1 MLLGRES
8 ERRTLDEL
16 LRSGRKGGGGFLVIS
31 GEAGVG
37 KTAMLDYVL
46 EHSPDYT
53 TLHAAGVETES
64 HISFSALS
72 DLLRP
77 VLDHLD
83 ELPERQSE
91 TLAGA
96 LGISSPER
104 SDLLTLCSSVLG
116 LLEREAASHPV
127 LAVTDDAHLIDGC
140 SAEVLRFV
148 APRLRERRIVMLFA
162 TCDGEGTPFEAG
174 RGRKLRLAGLNKE
187 AARSVLSARAGAS
200 PSEPVMNSLLRA
212 AGGNPLALSEYG
224 GQLSADRLETG
235 DQTAPPAPG
244 HRITEFFA
252 RRVRGMPSES
262 RRALLLAAVGNCDEG
277 RVTVL
282 DFEELGVARSSFDAA
297 EAGGLVR
304 VDGVRLRWRHPLIRA
319 AVYHGASAPERRAAH
334 RVTAEAAGRDRPD
347 QTPQLAST
355 GLEPDERIAGAL
367 DRAADEARHKGDL
380 PGAVGLR
387 EVAARLTPD
396 DRTRAR
402 RLLEAAEAA
411 ALVGRRPLAEHLLED
426 ASRSV
431 GDPLMRLEV
440 ERIRESLD
448 SPDALPSGRDLTSGE
463 FRVARLVAQGL
474 TNREVAE
481 ALFLSAKTVE
491 FHLSNIYRKLGLRS
505 RTELARRFSSTAPV
519 RVNPSPSTPGPAT
532 PVETVR

>member
-1 MLLGRES
+1 
-8 ERRTLDEL
+8 
-16 LRSGRKGGGGFLVIS
+16 
-31 GEAGVG
+31 
-37 KTAMLDYVL
+37 
-46 EHSPDYT
+46 
-53 TLHAAGVETES
+53 
-64 HISFSALS
+64 
-72 DLLRP
+72 
-77 VLDHLD
+77 
-83 ELPERQSE
+83 
-91 TLAGA
+91 
-96 LGISSPER
+96 
-104 SDLLTLCSSVLG
+104 
-116 LLEREAASHPV
+116 
-127 LAVTDDAHLIDGC
+127 
-140 SAEVLRFV
+140 
-148 APRLRERRIVMLFA
+148 
-162 TCDGEGTPFEAG
+162 
-174 RGRKLRLAGLNKE
+174 
-187 AARSVLSARAGAS
+187 
-200 PSEPVMNSLLRA
+200 
-212 AGGNPLALSEYG
+212 
-224 GQLSADRLETG
+224 
-235 DQTAPPAPG
+235 
-244 HRITEFFA
+244 
-252 RRVRGMPSES
+252 
-262 RRALLLAAVGNCDEG
+262 
-277 RVTVL
+277 
-282 DFEELGVARSSFDAA
+282 
-297 EAGGLVR
+297 
-304 VDGVRLRWRHPLIRA
+304 
-319 AVYHGASAPERRAAH
+319 
-334 RVTAEAAGRDRPD
+334 
-347 QTPQLAST
+347 
-355 GLEPDERIAGAL
+355 LEPDERIAGAL